1 MNARARRG
9 RVGGWWSFSGVGCS
23 LLVVVLKEE
32 TKGKKLDSGISFPS
46 ILVSLL
52 SSVRG

>member
-1 MNARARRG
+1 MAG
-9 RVGGWWSFSGVGCS
+9 PQEVKGGCLLFREAGCS
-23 LLVVVLKEE
+23 LLVAVIKEE
-32 TKGKKLDSGISFPS
+32 TKGKKSDSGISFPS